1 VAFACS
7 LTLLR
12 AVDCSGRHVRHRQ
25 IDLKRSRGPDVR
37 TLGAGC
43 GVGQSSMVQLGS
55 TEKQAGGA
63 QLAPSVCKAGRSC
76 IVEGNRIARELKE
89 RLVRAFVG
97 WGP

>member
-1 VAFACS
+1 MALACS
-7 LTLLR
+7 LTLPR

-25 IDLKRSRGPDVR
+25 IDLKRSRGRDR
-37 TLGAGC
+37 TPGAGC
-43 GVGQSSMVQLGS
+43 GVGQSSVVQLGS

-63 QLAPSVCKAGRSC
+63 QLAPSVCEAGSLR